1 MPFSVRIAFWIIKA
15 IVHLEIGDYDQFQ
28 NNEC

>member
-1 MPFSVRIAFWIIKA
+1 MPLSVHIAFWIIKA

-28 NNEC
+28 NNK